1 MTNKSNF
8 LEYFPPMGIYETL
21 YKFQSIFGSYMGEP
35 GTHPWS
41 QGFPLTSQIPGGPT
55 IPSKINVTTD
65 DLKYPKAWGL
75 PELRSTIANYYNDN
89 YGSKIDQ
96 NNIMIFAGGRPALF
110 SILMF
115 LKKDIQIRIAST
127 EYTPYYDMLEILNKK
142 YTLVN
147 SSEENQFNPSVDDFL
162 DQNNS
167 LRNLILLSNPC
178 NPTGIT
184 KTHSQLKNLVDNAS
198 FNTSGLLI
206 DEAYELFHEPP
217 ISAMSYIKDIDNSN
231 FFLTGAATKGL
242 QAPGIR
248 IGWVVTSK
256 KNIEILGNFSSF
268 GMGGVSRPSQLYTL
282 ELFNKKRIDLARSAI
297 PKFYREQRDRYHEAF
312 TKLGLKI
319 FSGNGGFYHWCKLP
333 NNITSEKFNDHLF
346 RHGAAILKGTDCDMD
361 RGGDNS
367 VLREFFRFS
376 FGPLKTDSFEQDI
389 KILNKVLDEF

>member
-21 YKFQSIFGSYMGEP
+21 YKFQSIFGSYMGGP

-41 QGFPLTSQIPGGPT
+41 QGFPLTSQIPNGPK
-55 IPSKINVTTD
+55 IPDQIKVTTE

-75 PELRSTIANYYNDN
+75 PELRSTIANYYNDH
-89 YGSKIDQ
+89 YGSEVEQ
-96 NNIMIFAGGRPALF
+96 ENVMIFAGGRPALI

-115 LKKDIQIRIAST
+115 LQKDIQIRIAST

-147 SSEENQFNPSVDDFL
+147 SSENNLFNPSVDDFL
-162 DQNNS
+162 GQNKS
-167 LRNLILLSNPC
+167 VRELILLSNPC

-184 KTHSQLKNLVDNAS
+184 KTTNQLKNLVENAS
-198 FNTSGLLI
+198 FNLSGLLV

-217 ISAMSYIKDIDNSN
+217 VSAMSYIKDINNSN

-248 IGWVVTSK
+248 IGWVITSK

-268 GMGGVSRPSQLYTL
+268 GMGGVSRPSQLYAL

-297 PKFYREQRDRYHEAF
+297 PKFYREQRERYYEAF
-312 TKLGLKI
+312 TKLGFKI
-319 FSGNGGFYHWCKLP
+319 FSGKGGFYHWCKLP
-333 NNITSEKFNDHLF
+333 KNITSEKFNDHLF
-346 RHGAAILKGTDCDMD
+346 KHGAAILKGTDCDME

-367 VLREFFRFS
+367 VLKEFFRFS
-376 FGPLKTDSFEQDI
+376 FGPLKTDSFELDI
-389 KILNKVLDEF
+389 KILSKVLDEF